1 MQKEVMVSN
10 ALPNEPLE
18 KEIAEIL
25 DEQIGR
31 HRQLQICHES
41 IVNAFRAITSTFE
54 QGGILY
60 LCGNGGSFADAIHI
74 KGEIGKSFSM
84 PKKIQDPEVLAELKK
99 TDIGVELAGALE
111 QGFPT
116 VVLGESLSLQSAFN
130 NDVDGQLVY
139 AQELNSFLP
148 HIRSGLFLGIST
160 SGNAKNVNA
169 AMVLAN
175 AYDLTTISLTGALG
189 GELAEKADI
198 AIRVPE
204 DITWKIQ
211 ELHLPVYHVLCLMIE
226 RHFYND

>member
-1 MQKEVMVSN
+1 MNN
-10 ALPNEPLE
+10 AIPDEPLE
-18 KEIAEIL
+18 KEIVNIL
-25 DEQIGR
+25 DEQMDR
-31 HRQLQICHES
+31 HPQLKVCRES
-41 IVNAFRAITSTFE
+41 IVIAFRAITSTFE

-74 KGEIGKSFSM
+74 KGEIGKSFLM
-84 PKKIQDPEVLAELKK
+84 PQKIKDPEVLAELNKS
-99 TDIGVELAGALE
+99 DLGRVLGRSLE
-111 QGFPT
+111 QGYPAI
-116 VVLGESLSLQSAFN
+116 VLGESHSLQSAFN
-130 NDVDGQLVY
+130 NDVDGQFVY

-169 AMVLAN
+169 AMVLAK

-226 RHFYND
+226 RYFINT